1 MVSTVAEYLA
11 ALPADRR
18 AAITTVRE
26 MIIASLAPGFDET
39 IQHGMI
45 TWSIP
50 LSRYPETYNGQP
62 LAVLA
67 LASQK
72 TTMSLYLMSVD
83 ADEDERARFEAAYRA
98 TGKKLDMGKSC
109 LRFRALADLPLD
121 VVRDT
126 VRRITVDG
134 YIARY
139 EASRP
144 PKPAKK
150 KPATKKH

>member
-1 MVSTVAEYLA
+1 MLSTVADYLA

-18 AAITTVRE
+18 AAITQLRE
-26 MIIASLAPGFDET
+26 MIDASLAPGFDES

-50 LSRYPETYNGQP
+50 LSRYPDTYNGQP
-62 LAVLA
+62 LAVLS

-72 TTMSLYLMSVD
+72 TTMSLYLMSVY
-83 ADEDERARFEAAYRA
+83 ADEAERARFEEAYRA
-98 TGKKLDMGKSC
+98 SGKKLDMGKSC
-109 LRFRALADLPLD
+109 LRFRSLDALPLD
-121 VVRDT
+121 VIRDT

-150 KPATKKH
+150 R